1 MFEEGPGL
9 AEGDGSDLEELK
21 DYVMAELLW
30 DPSLDPDQVILKCC
44 SVFRLLESPSVR
56 LSSRVQSPRNPEK
69 KIGEQVIAEFL
80 LLYYGPL
87 GSPFVKEYMDTM
99 WAATRDVPLS
109 VLISPPPAGTFGCY
123 PQVPNNRPANGCHP
137 SYLTP
142 MALVSAITTVLCGG
156 SGKLCF
162 SFAVCNS
169 SHLNSSVCFSFA
181 VC

>member
-1 MFEEGPGL
+1 M
-9 AEGDGSDLEELK
+9 
-21 DYVMAELLW
+21 
-30 DPSLDPDQVILKCC
+30 
-44 SVFRLLESPSVR
+44 
-56 LSSRVQSPRNPEK
+56 
-69 KIGEQVIAEFL
+69 

-123 PQVPNNRPANGCHP
+123 PQVPNNRPANECHP

-156 SGKLCF
+156 SGKLC
-162 SFAVCNS
+162 
-169 SHLNSSVCFSFA
+169 
-181 VC
+181 